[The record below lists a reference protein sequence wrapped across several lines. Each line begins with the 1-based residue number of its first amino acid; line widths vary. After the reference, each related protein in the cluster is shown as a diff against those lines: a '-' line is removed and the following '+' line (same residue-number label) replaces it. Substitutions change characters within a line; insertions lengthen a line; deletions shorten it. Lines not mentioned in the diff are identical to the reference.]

1 MFVYIWK
8 YYLENFAFLIL
19 RILDLFTRKF
29 CEMFVYKH
37 TGTIKYVKKWANF

>member
-1 MFVYIWK
+1 MFGYIWK
-8 YYLENFAFLIL
+8 QYLENFSFLIL
-19 RILDLFTRKF
+19 RNLDLFTRKF